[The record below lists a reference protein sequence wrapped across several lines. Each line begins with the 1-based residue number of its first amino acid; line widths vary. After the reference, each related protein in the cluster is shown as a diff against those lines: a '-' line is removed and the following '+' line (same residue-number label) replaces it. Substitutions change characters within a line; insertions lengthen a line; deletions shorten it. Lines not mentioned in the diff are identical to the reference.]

1 MQDKLF
7 ALTVTQG
14 PIAKQ
19 KDCLHRL
26 DFAVEDISVLERV
39 LQQLQQTLRLE
50 EYVQRDSTVL
60 LVQHSLEIAHLAHIV
75 VQHS

>member
-1 MQDKLF
+1 M
-7 ALTVTQG
+7 LTVIQG

-19 KDCLHRL
+19 KDWINRL
-26 DFAVEDISVLERV
+26 VCATEDISALERV
-39 LQQLQQTLRLE
+39 LQQLQME

-60 LVQHSLEIAHLAHIV
+60 LVLHSLEIAHLVHIV

>member
-1 MQDKLF
+1 M
-7 ALTVTQG
+7 LTVTQG

-19 KDCLHRL
+19 KDWINRL
-26 DFAVEDISVLERV
+26 VCATEDISALERV
-39 LQQLQQTLRLE
+39 LHQLQQTLRLE

-60 LVQHSLEIAHLAHIV
+60 LVLHSLEIAHLVHIV